1 MPSPFEQR
9 YEGFGCDMAVAV
21 LNLFQVTAA
30 SMHRARH
37 TRLMSYQVP
46 SVVVNRATESAVQKS
61 RKPSAAAAVGGG
73 AALAAKAGDTS
84 SGGSPSPDKSELPAP
99 AGKPKRV
106 RPVSSGNSPAASVVV
121 VASTPVVPKPVL
133 GVAAAPSA
141 ANVSRPRSKKLLQS
155 GRCFAVCAF
164 DTTVPVPL
172 RVAVST
178 YDALLVAI
186 HNQVSQCVGQV
197 DAFASTFCAS
207 FYPFLPRDLT
217 RTNPFEQFFLGF
229 SQPDHLQ
236 LSTLTLDGEVAYT
249 RALFD
254 ASSDQS
260 SSTCV
265 ILNASCSEVSDSL
278 PIWSLESQC
287 FFWVREYEGDKCA
300 VCLHAVLFWRLKS
313 SAGVPSWICSR
324 LRSRSSFSPGP
335 R

>member
-21 LNLFQVTAA
+21 LNLFQVTAV

-37 TRLMSYQVP
+37 TRLMNYQVP

-61 RKPSAAAAVGGG
+61 RKPSSAAAVGGG
-73 AALAAKAGDTS
+73 AAVAAKAGDTS

-106 RPVSSGNSPAASVVV
+106 RPVSSGNSPAASLAV

-141 ANVSRPRSKKLLQS
+141 ASLSRPRSKKLLQS

-197 DAFASTFCAS
+197 HAFVPAFCD
-207 FYPFLPRDLT
+207 PFIR
-217 RTNPFEQFFLGF
+217 FC
-229 SQPDHLQ
+229 H
-236 LSTLTLDGEVAYT
+236 
-249 RALFD
+249 
-254 ASSDQS
+254 
-260 SSTCV
+260 V
-265 ILNASCSEVSDSL
+265 I
-278 PIWSLESQC
+278 
-287 FFWVREYEGDKCA
+287 
-300 VCLHAVLFWRLKS
+300 
-313 SAGVPSWICSR
+313 
-324 LRSRSSFSPGP
+324 
-335 R
+335 